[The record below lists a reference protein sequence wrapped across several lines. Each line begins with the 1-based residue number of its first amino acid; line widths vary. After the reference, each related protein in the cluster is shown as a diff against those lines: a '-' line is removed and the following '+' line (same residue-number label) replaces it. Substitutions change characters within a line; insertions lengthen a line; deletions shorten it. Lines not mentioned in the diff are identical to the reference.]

1 MNLPR
6 LALRRPVTITMVFV
20 CLVLMGGLSTRMIPL
35 ELFPAFDVPV
45 LWVNIPY
52 SGSTPEEV
60 EQQITRPA
68 EEALATMADVKRMTS
83 TSSPNQAS
91 LRLEFAFGTDT
102 NLKAIELREKLDGV
116 RDQFPRDV
124 ERIFVGQFSTSD
136 IPILQVRIS
145 SERDLSGAYEL
156 LNRKVKRRL
165 ERIEGIAQVD
175 LYGVAAREVRIELK
189 ADRVAAHG
197 VDLVDLTTTLRESG
211 SAVTAGR
218 VTDGGR
224 RYTVRPATEL
234 STLESLRDLVVTD
247 TGVRLRDVAT
257 VALEAPELD
266 HGRHLNRTY
275 AVGLSVSKESG
286 ANTVAVGRAVEA
298 AIRDLADDPEMKG
311 ISVYVMDNSAEGIT
325 SSLYD
330 LIVAGLLGGVF
341 AILVLYLF
349 LRRLSTTLIVA
360 LAVPVSIL
368 VTVGVL
374 YALGFTLNVLSL
386 MGLMLAVGMLVDNAV
401 VVTENIHRHQRLT
414 PDDQVGATLRG
425 VKEVA
430 MAVTAGTLTT
440 AIVFA
445 PMIVSQTD
453 QVSLFLKHVSVS
465 ICVALAVSLLISLTV
480 VPLLTARLRPPKKDE
495 ESRWLQVLTDRYER
509 LLDGLL
515 RRRGV
520 AGLLIVGLL
529 ASVVVP
535 ASLVTQDF
543 FPNDNTEREIRLF
556 YHVTDTYT
564 VERVEDAVDRIEEYL
579 FANQDTL
586 EIESVYSY
594 YRADRAS
601 TTILL
606 TEAGRRAVDDIQ
618 EQVRAE
624 LPKLAIARPSF
635 TWESGESGESI
646 RVTLSGPASDVLAGL
661 ADAVAQRLSTVDG
674 LQDVR
679 SEAQQG
685 QQEVRVVVDRRRAH
699 QHGLS
704 STAVGQTVSAAL
716 RGQPLRRF
724 RTPTGEVEMRLLF
737 QDADRQTVQQLQ
749 TLSLRSENGSIP
761 LGSLASFEVARGP
774 RSIERENRSTM
785 LGVTAG
791 LDDLP
796 RSEAQTRIENALS
809 SLDLPT
815 GYAWSFGERVQREEE
830 QQATMMMNLL
840 LALALIYLVMAS
852 LFESLIHPAAI
863 WTSILFAVVGVFW
876 FFLATDTTFSLMAWI
891 GVLVLIGIVVNNA
904 IVLIDHINTLRR
916 EQSDQVLDGVRRE
929 GMDRHA
935 AMVRGARER
944 MRPILMTAVTT
955 ILGLIPLCL
964 GTTQV
969 GGDGPAYFP
978 MARAIVGGLAFST
991 VVTLVVLPAVYLFFD
1006 DLRTW
1011 GRDLTRA
1018 VSR

>member
-1 MNLPR
+1 MMAFL
-6 LALRRPVTITMVFV
+6 
-20 CLVLMGGLSTRMIPL
+20 CLVVIGGLSTRLIPL

-52 SGSTPEEV
+52 AGSTPEEV
-60 EQQITRPA
+60 ERQITRPA
-68 EEALATMADVKRMTS
+68 EEALATLTDVKRLSS

-91 LRLEFAFGTDT
+91 LQLEFAFGTDT
-102 NLKAIELREKLDGV
+102 NLKAIEVREKLDGV
-116 RDQFPRDV
+116 REQFPRDV
-124 ERIFVGQFSTSD
+124 QRIFVGQFSTSD
-136 IPILQVRIS
+136 MPILQVRIS
-145 SERDLSGAYEL
+145 SARDLSGAYEL

-165 ERIEGIAQVD
+165 ERIEGISKVD
-175 LYGVAAREVRIELK
+175 LYGVAPREVRIELM
-189 ADRVAAHG
+189 ADRVAAHR
-197 VDLVDLTTTLRESG
+197 VNLVDLMTTLRESG
-211 SAVTAGR
+211 SSVTAGR

-234 STLESLRDLVVTD
+234 TTLDALRDLVVTD
-247 TGVRLRDVAT
+247 SGVRLKDVAT
-257 VALEAPELD
+257 VALENPELD

-275 AVGLSVSKESG
+275 AVGLSVSKEAG

-298 AIRDLADDPEMKG
+298 AIREIGDDPEMEG

-330 LIVAGLLGGVF
+330 LVVAGLLGGVF
-341 AILVLYLF
+341 AVLVLYLF
-349 LRRLSTTLIVA
+349 LRRLSTTMIVA
-360 LAVPVSIL
+360 LAVPISIL
-368 VTVGVL
+368 VTVGAL
-374 YALGFTLNVLSL
+374 YFLGFTLNVLSL
-386 MGLMLAVGMLVDNAV
+386 MGLMLAIGMLVDNAV

-414 PDDQVGATLRG
+414 PDDRVGATLRG

-453 QVSLFLKHVSVS
+453 QVALFLKHVSVA
-465 ICVALAVSLLISLTV
+465 ICVALAVSLLLSLTV
-480 VPLLTARLRPPKKDE
+480 VPLLTARLKPPKAE
-495 ESRWLQVLTDRYER
+495 AESRWLVWLTDRYGA

-520 AGLLIVGLL
+520 AGLLTLGLL
-529 ASVVVP
+529 LSVAVP
-535 ASLVTQDF
+535 AAFVTQDF
-543 FPNDNTEREIRLF
+543 FPNDNTSREVRLF

-564 VERVEDAVDRIEEYL
+564 VDRVEEGVDRVEEYL
-579 FANQDTL
+579 FSNQDTL

-594 YRADRAS
+594 YRADYAM

-606 TEAGRRAVDDIQ
+606 TEEERRSVDAIQ
-618 EQVRAE
+618 TQMRAE
-624 LPKLAIARPSF
+624 MPKLAIAQPSF
-635 TWESGESGESI
+635 TWENESSGESI
-646 RVTLSGPASDVLAGL
+646 RVTLNGPASDVLSDL
-661 ADAVAQRLSTVDG
+661 ADEVARRLATVEG

-679 SEAQQG
+679 SEARRG
-685 QQEVRVVVDRRRAH
+685 EKEVRVVVDRRRAH
-699 QHGLS
+699 RHGVS
-704 STAVGQTVSAAL
+704 SEAVGQTVAVAL

-737 QDADRQTVQQLQ
+737 QDADRQTVEQLQ
-749 TLSLRSENGSIP
+749 MLALPVRNDAASGPLP
-761 LGSLASFEVARGP
+761 LGAVANFEVTRGP
-774 RSIERENRSTM
+774 RTIEREDRSTM
-785 LGVTAG
+785 VGVTAG

-796 RSEAQTRIENALS
+796 RNEAQTKIRAALE
-809 SLDLPT
+809 SLELPT
-815 GYAWSFGERVQREEE
+815 GYAWTFGQRVQQEEE

-840 LALALIYLVMAS
+840 LALALIYLVMAA

-863 WTSILFAVVGVFW
+863 WTSILFAIVGVFW
-876 FFLATDTTFSLMAWI
+876 FFLATGTTFSIMAWI
-891 GVLVLIGIVVNNA
+891 GVLILIGIVVNNG
-904 IVLIDHINTLRR
+904 IVLIDHVNTLRR
-916 EQSDQVLDGVRRE
+916 ERSDQVLDGVRRE
-929 GMDRHA
+929 GLRRRHA
-935 AMVRGARER
+935 IVQAARER
-944 MRPILMTAVTT
+944 MRPILMTAATT

-991 VVTLVVLPAVYLFFD
+991 VITLLILPAVYLFFD

-1011 GRDLTRA
+1011 GRDIVRA
-1018 VSR
+1018 VRG